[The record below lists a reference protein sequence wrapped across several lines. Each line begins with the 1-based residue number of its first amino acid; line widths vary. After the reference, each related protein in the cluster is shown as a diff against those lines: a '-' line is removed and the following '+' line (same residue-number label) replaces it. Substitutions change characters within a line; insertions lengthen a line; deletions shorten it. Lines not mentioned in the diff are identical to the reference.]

1 MDRNEV
7 LGALGE
13 AFSLLGEG
21 VGWKGKKY
29 IKGWIEAFVAA
40 DHAVLDAFDQKERE
54 QKCMN
59 EVESG
64 KTMVDE
70 KAQDYEN
77 TRMNDPV
84 NHPAHYTS
92 GKIEVIDFLEDQ
104 KFPFHLANAVKYI
117 SRAGKKD
124 PEKTVQDLEKS
135 IWYINRYIGLLQKAQ
150 DGSDGT

>member
-1 MDRNEV
+1 MVCLPNVKMPNNCHECDACGISDVVGLKCPCEENYELYDYEKRPKECPVNENTQ
-7 LGALGE
+7 A
-13 AFSLLGEG
+13 
-21 VGWKGKKY
+21 
-29 IKGWIEAFVAA
+29 
-40 DHAVLDAFDQKERE
+40 H
-54 QKCMN
+54 
-59 EVESG
+59 
-64 KTMVDE
+64 
-70 KAQDYEN
+70 EN

-124 PEKTVQDLEKS
+124 PEKTVQDLEKA

-150 DGSDGT
+150 DEE